1 MRFTHGASA
10 GNGIKRAL
18 DTVSKTSYVSKYIK
32 AEQLTNLA
40 VAVFIRLSNQ
50 LIDLCIY
57 QGGVEGLS
65 LIVNFDYSRQIAPRR
80 RCPSSWGDQRPVDR
94 KQGRAGNQGIERE
107 REEERKCN
115 DQAETR
121 DAK

>member
-1 MRFTHGASA
+1 M
-10 GNGIKRAL
+10 
-18 DTVSKTSYVSKYIK
+18 SKTSYVSKYIK

-57 QGGVEGLS
+57 QGGVEGLR
-65 LIVNFDYSRQIAPRR
+65 LIVNFDYS
-80 RCPSSWGDQRPVDR
+80 CPSNRPKEDGHQRPVDR

-107 REEERKCN
+107 SEEERKCN

-121 DAK
+121 DEK